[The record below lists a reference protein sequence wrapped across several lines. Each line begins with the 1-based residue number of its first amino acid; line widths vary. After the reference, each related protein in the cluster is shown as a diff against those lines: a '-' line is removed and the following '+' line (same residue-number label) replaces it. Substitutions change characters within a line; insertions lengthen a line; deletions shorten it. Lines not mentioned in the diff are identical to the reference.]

1 MKTGMKTGMNSGMN
15 SGMIVRLLVGGL
27 GLGWAAGQDHQVPL
41 VIDPPVTTKLAVSNY
56 YPRSLPNPET
66 EASLLTFNQ
75 VLLDDLKFSSFF
87 EIPSR
92 SFYPPGDAKLPQEID
107 FDAWDA
113 TRLEPDYLAFGNLQ
127 VYSSGAVVE
136 AFLYDSK
143 TREQLLGRRYT
154 VSDPSMIRQV
164 AHQVADQIVYQL
176 SSGASRGVARTQI
189 AFSALKGNSKEIY
202 VMDYDGENVRT
213 ITANGGI
220 NKFPEWATDNSK
232 LVFITKLPRKSAWE
246 LWIQDLTGG
255 RTVIPT
261 PTSYVSSP
269 TLSPDGTEVV
279 FSARSRSRVDSDIFV
294 SELDGGRRR
303 RLTSHASIDTSP
315 SWSPSGQQIA
325 FVSDRSG
332 TPQVWM
338 VDVDGSNT
346 RRLVDRG
353 GHCDSPSWSPDG
365 SRVLYS
371 WQAPRRAKHDIFLVE
386 VVTGNLYQLT
396 SGRGS
401 NENPHWSPDG
411 GHIAFQSDRSGTKQI
426 FVMNLSGN
434 NLRQLTAYG
443 INESPAWSSY
453 VSEVR

>member
-1 MKTGMKTGMNSGMN
+1 MKPEM
-15 SGMIVRLLVGGL
+15 MIVQLVL
-27 GLGWAAGQDHQVPL
+27 YSLAAGFAVGQDETVPL
-41 VIDPPVTTKLAVSNY
+41 NIDPPVTTKLAVSNY
-56 YPRSLPNPET
+56 HPRSLPNPET
-66 EASLLTFNQ
+66 ETSLTTFNK
-75 VLLDDLKFSSFF
+75 VLMDDLKFSSFF

-92 SFYPPGDAKLPQEID
+92 SFYPGGDAKLPQEID

-113 TRLEPDYLAFGNLQ
+113 SPLEPDYLAFGNLQ
-127 VYSSGAVVE
+127 VYDSGVVVE

-176 SSGASRGVARTQI
+176 SSGASRGVAQTQI
-189 AFSALKGNSKEIY
+189 AFSSLKGHSKEIY
-202 VMDYDGENVRT
+202 VMGYDGTNVRT

-220 NKFPEWATDNSK
+220 NKFPEWAIDNSK
-232 LVFITKLPRKSAWE
+232 LVFITKLPRRSAWE
-246 LWIQDLTGG
+246 LWIQDLAGG

-269 TLSPDGTEVV
+269 TFSPDGAQVV
-279 FSARSRSRVDSDIFV
+279 FSSRARGRVDSDIFV
-294 SELDGGRRR
+294 SELDGSGQRQ
-303 RLTSHASIDTSP
+303 LTRHPSIDTSP
-315 SWSPSGQQIA
+315 SWSPTGQQIA

-338 VDVDGSNT
+338 MDVDGSNT
-346 RRLVDRG
+346 SRLIDQG

-365 SRVLYS
+365 SSVLYS
-371 WQAPRRAKHDIFLVE
+371 WQAPRRSKHDIFIVD
-386 VVTGNLYQLT
+386 VVTGNILQLT

-401 NENPHWSPDG
+401 NENAHWSPDG
-411 GHIAFQSDRSGTKQI
+411 LHIAFQSDRSGAKQI

-434 NLRQLTAYG
+434 NLKQLTAYG

-453 VSEVR
+453 MSEVR

>member
-1 MKTGMKTGMNSGMN
+1 MKLRT
-15 SGMIVRLLVGGL
+15 MIVQLLL
-27 GLGWAAGQDHQVPL
+27 CSLAAGPALGQDQP
-41 VIDPPVTTKLAVSNY
+41 VILRLGDPVITKLAVSNY
-56 YPRSLPNPET
+56 YPRSLSNPET
-66 EASLLTFNQ
+66 ETALTTLNQ

-113 TRLEPDYLAFGNLQ
+113 SPLEPDYLAFGNLQ
-127 VYSSGAVVE
+127 SYDSGVVVE
-136 AFLYDSK
+136 AFLYDAK

-154 VSDPSMIRQV
+154 VSDGSMIRQV

-176 SSGASRGVARTQI
+176 SSGASRGVAQTQI
-189 AFSALKGNSKEIY
+189 AFSSLKGNSKEIY
-202 VMDYDGENVRT
+202 VMGYDGANIRT

-220 NKFPEWATDNSK
+220 NKFPEWAIDNSK
-232 LVFITKLPRKSAWE
+232 LVFITKLPRKSKWE

-261 PTSYVSSP
+261 PTSFVSSP
-269 TLSPDGTEVV
+269 AFSPDGDQVV
-279 FSARSRSRVDSDIFV
+279 FSARSRGRVDSDIFV
-294 SELDGGRRR
+294 SELDGSGRRQ
-303 RLTSHASIDTSP
+303 LTSHPSIDTSP
-315 SWSPSGQQIA
+315 SWSPTAQQIA

-338 VDVDGSNT
+338 MDIDGSNT
-346 RRLVDRG
+346 RRLVDRD

-365 SRVLYS
+365 SHVLYS
-371 WQAPRRAKHDIFLVE
+371 WQAPRRSKHDIFVIQ
-386 VVTGNLYQLT
+386 VVTGNILQLT

-401 NENPHWSPDG
+401 NENPHWAPDG
-411 GHIAFQSDRSGTKQI
+411 QHIAFQSDRSGTKQI

-434 NLRQLTAYG
+434 NLKQLTTYG

-453 VSEVR
+453 MSEVH